1 MDDSISHQVIY
12 DFLGRT
18 TRVSSFK
25 TSPASYNIWIDDAVR
40 RDEFPD
46 LSNSNQS
53 PSEKSR
59 YTSGTTDFVVEG
71 SVDGIRTEASPDTG
85 SDECI
90 MSAHHRIKKVFTS
103 LKLRLRLMSE
113 EKLRLS
119 GIFNNRMTSALAD
132 TGSDLMLVS
141 LEYALHQGLS
151 VNTGKK
157 YRSEVEL
164 ADGTKTWTHG
174 TVENAMWTVGESTV
188 QCDFHVL
195 DGLPADIILSKD
207 YLFDLNIFS
216 DYADSFFDL
225 DSVEDLTL
233 LCGIRLVE
241 EEIQDLEKLE
251 EEFLRDV
258 TSQDAFNF
266 DAGKKERRR
275 RLLTVKKIASLPLA
289 ERPEA
294 LSHEEDRKRSW
305 NTARAQHKRLW
316 TRTS

>member
-1 MDDSISHQVIY
+1 MVEVLWKFANDQKRHRLKCWV
-12 DFLGRT
+12 LPGCT
-18 TRVSSFK
+18 K
-25 TSPASYNIWIDDAVR
+25 
-40 RDEFPD
+40 
-46 LSNSNQS
+46 
-53 PSEKSR
+53 
-59 YTSGTTDFVVEG
+59 DFVLG
-71 SVDGIRTEASPDTG
+71 SKFLHMTKTLTAFS
-85 SDECI
+85 
-90 MSAHHRIKKVFTS
+90 HRIKKVFTS

-305 NTARAQHKRLW
+305 NMARAQHKRLW